1 MELRS
6 GVELERLQIRWDALL
21 SALQEL
27 KAEACQAKGEA
38 LAAKAEAR
46 SAQEEVEMLQEAGC
60 KLQTAY
66 ASLQQELREAAGDA
80 AYWRV
85 LNEEMQKESLTTPN
99 AKVDGKS
106 RCARSTQGE
115 NERESPRSPVEPWAS
130 VRSAAQVDAAE
141 AANSEA
147 VHWRQLAERR
157 GEEIQRLRQQLLVSE
172 AKQSASG
179 STKVNRALNP
189 LFESPT
195 PARAGLG
202 RQKVRS
208 TQYFDIGSPHAGK
221 KNAKASS
228 ESGKTAKP
236 SAAGPVSGHGCHTAR
251 AAATGQ
257 RLAGGQSSRKE
268 DVKPSR
274 GPLSAMIV
282 AR

>member
-27 KAEACQAKGEA
+27 KAEAFQAKGEA
-38 LAAKAEAR
+38 LTAKAEAHG
-46 SAQEEVEMLQEAGC
+46 AQEEVEMLQEAGC

-85 LNEEMQKESLTTPN
+85 LMEEMQKERSTTPN
-99 AKVDGKS
+99 AKE
-106 RCARSTQGE
+106 T
-115 NERESPRSPVEPWAS
+115 ESPRSPAEPWAS
-130 VRSAAQVDAAE
+130 VRSAAQVDAAQ

-147 VHWRQLAERR
+147 AHWRQLAERR

-208 TQYFDIGSPHAGK
+208 TQYFDIGSPHGAQAGK
-221 KNAKASS
+221 RNVKASS
-228 ESGKTAKP
+228 DAGKMAKP

-251 AAATGQ
+251 AAANGQ
-257 RLAGGQSSRKE
+257 RLAGGQSSRQE
-268 DVKPSR
+268 DMKPSR